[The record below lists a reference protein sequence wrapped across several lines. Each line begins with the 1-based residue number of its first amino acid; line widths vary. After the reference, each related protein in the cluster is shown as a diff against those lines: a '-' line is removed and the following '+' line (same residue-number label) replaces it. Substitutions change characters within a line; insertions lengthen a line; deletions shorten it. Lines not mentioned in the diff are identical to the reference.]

1 MKEWT
6 FITHH
11 AAVLFLLAGQ
21 PTMTA
26 REIAG
31 KVGITERTVRMII
44 GDLEREGYIEKTR
57 EGRGVRYAVR
67 TERPLRHP
75 ALKEKIVGQFLAM
88 MGQNLP
94 LPDKDCT
101 V

>member
-1 MKEWT
+1 MKDWT

-11 AAVLFLLAGQ
+11 AAVLVLLADR
-21 PTMTA
+21 PRMTA
-26 REIAG
+26 LDIAG

-44 GDLEREGYIEKTR
+44 GDLVREGYVEKTR
-57 EGRGVRYAVR
+57 EGRGMRYAIR
-67 TERPLRHP
+67 TERSLRHP
-75 ALKEKIVGQFLAM
+75 TVREKSVGQFLAM

>member
-1 MKEWT
+1 MKGWT

-11 AAVLFLLAGQ
+11 AAVLVLLADQ
-21 PTMTA
+21 PRMTA
-26 REIAG
+26 LDIAG
-31 KVGITERTVRMII
+31 KVGITERSVRMII
-44 GDLEREGYIEKTR
+44 GDLEREGYIEKIR
-57 EGRGVRYAVR
+57 EGRGMRYTVR
-67 TERPLRHP
+67 TDRPLRHP
-75 ALKEKIVGQFLAM
+75 TLKQKSVGQFLAL